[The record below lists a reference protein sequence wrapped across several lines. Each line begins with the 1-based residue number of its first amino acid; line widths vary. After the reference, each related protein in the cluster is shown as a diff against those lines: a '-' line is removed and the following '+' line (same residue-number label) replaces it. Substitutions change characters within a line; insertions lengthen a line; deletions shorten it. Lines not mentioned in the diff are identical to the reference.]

1 MTRRPETGSSQRGH
15 ASAPGDLL
23 VEDGGRRLV
32 AIGDWTLAHYRGL
45 QPVVARLADN
55 TGAAELDL
63 RQLGH
68 LDTAGAVLLARL
80 VGPERLRTQAQ
91 TAELPAERR
100 ALLQTVAPAAEVQA
114 VPHQDRGHP
123 LIDLLAHLG
132 AAAADFVRQV
142 RLLLGFIGIAL
153 VTLIRVLPRPR
164 RWRINALVNQIEQ
177 TGLNAVPIVALL
189 TFLVGAVVAF
199 LGATVLAEF
208 GAAART
214 VDLVAYAFMRELG
227 VVLAAILLAGRTAS
241 AYTAQIGSMKLN
253 EEIDA
258 LRVQGLD
265 PIELL
270 VLPRMLALT
279 LTLPLLTFVA
289 MVCGIAGG
297 AAVAMLALDIPGTQ
311 VLGIV
316 HSVPP
321 QQFLLGM
328 VKAPVFAA
336 VIALIGCMEGFRVD
350 GSAESVGAHTTSS
363 VVQAIFAVIVLDAVA
378 ALFFMEMG
386 W

>member
-1 MTRRPETGSSQRGH
+1 M
-15 ASAPGDLL
+15 
-23 VEDGGRRLV
+23 
-32 AIGDWTLAHYRGL
+32 
-45 QPVVARLADN
+45 VARLADN

-208 GAAART
+208 GAEART

>member
-208 GAAART
+208 GAEART

>member
-1 MTRRPETGSSQRGH
+1 M
-15 ASAPGDLL
+15 L
-23 VEDGGRRLV
+23 
-32 AIGDWTLAHYRGL
+32 GDWTLAHYRSL
-45 QPVVARLADN
+45 QPVVARLAGN
-55 TGAAELDL
+55 TGTAVLDL
-63 RQLGH
+63 RQLGE

-80 VGPERLRTQAQ
+80 VGPERLLAEAES
-91 TAELPAERR
+91 AELPAERR
-100 ALLQTVAPAAEVQA
+100 VLLRAVAPASEIQPVA
-114 VPHQDRGHP
+114 HKSRGHS

-132 AAAADFVRQV
+132 AAVADLVRQV

-153 VTLIRVLPRPR
+153 VTTSRVLLRPR
-164 RWRINALVNQIEQ
+164 RWRVNALVNQIEQ
-177 TGLNAVPIVALL
+177 TGLNAAPIVALL

-208 GAAART
+208 GAATRT

-241 AYTAQIGSMKLN
+241 AYAAQIGSMRLN

-270 VLPRMLALT
+270 VLPRLLALI

-289 MVCGIAGG
+289 VVCGIAGG
-297 AAVAMLALDIPGTQ
+297 GVVAMLALDIPGQQ
-311 VLGIV
+311 VLSIV
-316 HSVPP
+316 RSVPP
-321 QQFLLGM
+321 EHFLLGM
-328 VKAPVFAA
+328 VKAPMFAV
-336 VIALIGCMEGFRVD
+336 VIALIGCMEGFRVS

-363 VVQAIFAVIVLDAVA
+363 VVQAIFAVIVINAVA